1 MQKADLR
8 RKYRDTRQ
16 KLSAEEISKA
26 SHAATELF
34 LKNPLWVSAQTVAL
48 HLAIRGELPTKT
60 LLTAAWDAGKR
71 VALPR
76 MEDGRMKMHLVTPT
90 TPLVP
95 GAFGIQEPPAT
106 ATEVNP
112 RDLDLVLTPGLAFDL
127 TGGRLGQ
134 GGGDYDR
141 LLAAVGPK
149 CTKVGW
155 CYDFQIIEGVPIEP
169 HDQRVDLITTPT
181 GSHRVIRQ

>member
-8 RKYRDTRQ
+8 QKYRDARQ
-16 KLSAEEISKA
+16 KLSADEISKA
-26 SHAATELF
+26 SLAATELF
-34 LKNPLWVSAQTVAL
+34 LKNPSWVSAQTVAL
-48 HLAIRGELPTKT
+48 HLAVRGELPTET
-60 LLTAAWDAGKR
+60 LLTAAWSAGKR

-76 MEDGRMKMHLVTPT
+76 MENGQMKMHLVTST

-106 ATEVNP
+106 APEVNP
-112 RDLDLVLTPGLAFDL
+112 SDLELVLTPGLAFDL
-127 TGGRLGQ
+127 KGGRLGQ

-155 CYDFQIIEGVPIEP
+155 CYDFQIIEGVPVEP
-169 HDQRVDLITTPT
+169 HDQRVDLIATPKGCRT
-181 GSHRVIRQ
+181 VIR